1 MHLDGQLLLSA
12 AQRSEAG
19 VKPQNEDSIGIR
31 IPDSHALTTKG
42 AVVAIADGVSAAEA
56 GKEASETCIRNFIGD
71 YFATPESWTV
81 KKSAHQVLVALNRW
95 LYGQGQSYNNAERG
109 YISTLSV
116 LILKSRVAH
125 IFHVGDSRIYRLRGS
140 AIQQLTR
147 DHATRVSRE
156 QSYLTRAM
164 GLDVRLDVDYK
175 STEIQRG
182 DIFILTTD
190 GIHDIVSDAEIQAL
204 GELSSDDYEAG
215 CARLIASALSQGSKD
230 NLSCQVV
237 RVDDLPKEDVND
249 LNVKL
254 TDLPFP
260 PFLEPGMIVD
270 GFKVEREIHASN
282 RSQLYIV
289 EAVATGE
296 RYCMK
301 TPSVNF
307 DDDAAYIERFIM
319 ESWIGSRI
327 DNAHV
332 VKVVNNTVKKTFLYY
347 LTELVDGQTLGQWI
361 EHNQPASIEQ
371 LQLIM
376 PQLIKGVRA
385 FHRKDML
392 HQDIKPDNILVAD
405 DGTIKIVDFGSCF
418 VGGIAEISAPLE
430 REVALGTVNY
440 SAPEYA
446 LKRKSS
452 ALSDQFSVA
461 VIVYQMLTGEQPY
474 QGKLEHSHSLKQFS
488 NLKYIPA
495 YHYNPLVPVWIDGA
509 IKKALS
515 ISPELRYQDISEFE
529 YDLINPNPQFLKE
542 IPQAWIE
549 RNPVRFWQGTS
560 VVLLVSQLLMAYLLL
575 R

>member
-1 MHLDGQLLLSA
+1 MHLDGQLILSA

-19 VKPQNEDSIGIR
+19 VKPQNEDSIGIS
-31 IPDSHALTTKG
+31 IPDTIALTTKG
-42 AVVAIADGVSAAEA
+42 AVIAIADGVSAAEA
-56 GKEASETCIRNFIGD
+56 GKEASETCVRNFIGD

-116 LILKSRVAH
+116 LILKSRVGH
-125 IFHVGDSRIYRLRGS
+125 IFHVGDSRIYRVRDGELE
-140 AIQQLTR
+140 QLTR
-147 DHATRVSRE
+147 DHATRISKE

-175 STEIQRG
+175 STELRRG
-182 DIFILTTD
+182 DVFVLTTD
-190 GIHDIVSDAEIQAL
+190 GIHDVVADDDILAL
-204 GELSSDDYEAG
+204 AQQPVEQYEQQ
-215 CARLIASALSQGSKD
+215 CQQLIALALSRGSKD
-230 NLSCQVV
+230 NLSCQVI
-237 RVDDLPKEDVND
+237 RVDDLPKEDAND
-249 LNVKL
+249 LQVKL

-260 PFLEPGMIVD
+260 PFLEPGMVID
-270 GFKVEREIHASN
+270 GFKIEREIHASN

-289 EAVATGE
+289 EQVATGQ

-307 DDDAAYIERFIM
+307 DDDPAYIERFIM
-319 ESWIGSRI
+319 ESWIGNRI
-327 DNAHV
+327 DNAQV
-332 VKVVNNTVKKTFLYY
+332 VKVANNSVGKNFLYY
-347 LTELVDGQTLGQWI
+347 LTELVDGVTLGRWMESQ
-361 EHNQPASIEQ
+361 QQATIEQ
-371 LQLIM
+371 LQQMLPKI
-376 PQLIKGVRA
+376 IKGVRA

-392 HQDIKPDNILVAD
+392 HQDIKPDNILVAAD
-405 DGTIKIVDFGSCF
+405 ESIKIVDFGSCF
-418 VGGIAEISAPLE
+418 VGGIAEISAPII
-430 REVALGTVNY
+430 RDIALGTANY
-440 SAPEYA
+440 SAPEYM
-446 LKRKSS
+446 LKRTPS

-461 VIVYQMLTGEQPY
+461 VIAYQMLTGEQPY
-474 QGKLEHSHSLKQFS
+474 QGKLEHTQSLKQFS

-529 YDLINPNPQFLKE
+529 YDLLNPNSQFLKE
-542 IPQAWIE
+542 VPQAWVE
-549 RNPVRFWQGTS
+549 RNPVRFWQAS
-560 VVLLVSQLLMAYLLL
+560 SAVLLVSQLIMAYYLL